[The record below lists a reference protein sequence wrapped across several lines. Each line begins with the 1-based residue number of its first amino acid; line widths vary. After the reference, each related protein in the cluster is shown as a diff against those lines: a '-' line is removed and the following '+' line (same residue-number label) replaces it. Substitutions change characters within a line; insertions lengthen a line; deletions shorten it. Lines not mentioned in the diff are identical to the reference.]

1 MYLRG
6 IQQATVIMRKTTLI
20 LAFLA
25 AVWCSRAQDFL
36 TPESYGIYDY
46 YENGNE
52 TLFRLLVADE
62 NIGSR
67 SATWMARYTTYY
79 LCAPSFSPE
88 YALIVGKNQLILNKA
103 KESVW
108 HYITAVEHAQS
119 KDFRKRDKEQQK
131 QIQSRANSFNT
142 NPVDRFTLHISEEQS
157 QCIAELFEHATKTAT
172 HLQSLSLGHDGT
184 THYFNYS
191 GQLASVWVPQ
201 GGRTARLTSIAN
213 RLCYAVE
220 HQDTTVLKQQM
231 ELCRTLTKEF
241 KQEYPNRYFL
251 PSWVSRSTGDKGP
264 WHCELSGDN
273 CIWLDVLFDTT
284 VTTENAQSTS
294 SLYTDSLAAWSREI
308 FLMSEN
314 PCYPSIVIDNHAN
327 NAVCMVKQNDRGFE
341 RELTM
346 PETYWRREVILS
358 AAQLPPGQHYFTKEA
373 WRESKSST
381 VDMYQLAS
389 TNEYDD
395 SDGTIVDWFCYPDYE
410 GGFDSIKAHVQRNL
424 HKPAGYEEWCGIV
437 LVEITIET
445 DGTLT
450 NPKVIIS
457 LDPFLDAV
465 AVKAIMSLPSKWI
478 WRPER
483 CSDGVIR
490 RCFYRIPAYFSR

>member
-62 NIGSR
+62 NIESR

-172 HLQSLSLGHDGT
+172 HLQSLSLGYDGT

>member
-1 MYLRG
+1 MT
-6 IQQATVIMRKTTLI
+6 IRKITLI

-25 AVWCSRAQDFL
+25 VALSGRAQDFL

-52 TLFRLLVADE
+52 TLFRLLVTSE
-62 NIGSR
+62 KPEGISY
-67 SATWMARYTTYY
+67 TYMANFSTYY

-108 HYITAVEHAQS
+108 HYITAVDYAQA

-131 QIQSRANSFNT
+131 QIHSLANRFNT
-142 NPVDRFTLHISEEQS
+142 NPVDRFTLNISEEQS

-220 HQDTTVLKQQM
+220 HQDTAVLNQQM
-231 ELCRTLTKEF
+231 ELCRRLTEEF
-241 KQEYPNRYFL
+241 KQEYPNRYFQ

-273 CIWLDVLFDTT
+273 CMRLEVLFDTMVSSET
-284 VTTENAQSTS
+284 AQLVSD
-294 SLYTDSLAAWSREI
+294 LYTDSLAAWSREI
-308 FLMSEN
+308 FLMN
-314 PCYPSIVIDNHAN
+314 NKPRYPSIVIDNHTDTAI
-327 NAVCMVKQNDRGFE
+327 CESKEGWHDITISDK
-341 RELTM
+341 L
-346 PETYWRREVILS
+346 WRRDVILS
-358 AAQLPPGQHYFTKEA
+358 AAMLPPGSYYFVDSQWKKKE
-373 WRESKSST
+373 
-381 VDMYQLAS
+381 
-389 TNEYDD
+389 
-395 SDGTIVDWFCYPDYE
+395 
-410 GGFDSIKAHVQRNL
+410 
-424 HKPAGYEEWCGIV
+424 
-437 LVEITIET
+437 
-445 DGTLT
+445 
-450 NPKVIIS
+450 
-457 LDPFLDAV
+457 
-465 AVKAIMSLPSKWI
+465 
-478 WRPER
+478 
-483 CSDGVIR
+483 
-490 RCFYRIPAYFSR
+490 

>member
-1 MYLRG
+1 MMT
-6 IQQATVIMRKTTLI
+6 IRKITLI

-25 AVWCSRAQDFL
+25 VALSGRAQGFL

-62 NIGSR
+62 NIESR

-108 HYITAVEHAQS
+108 HYITAVDYAQA

-131 QIQSRANSFNT
+131 QIQSLVNRFNT

-172 HLQSLSLGHDGT
+172 HLKSLSLGNDGT
-184 THYFNYS
+184 THYFNYW

-241 KQEYPNRYFL
+241 KQEYPNRYFQ
-251 PSWVSRSTGDKGP
+251 PSWVSRSSGDKGP

-273 CIWLDVLFDTT
+273 CMRLEVLFDTMVKSET
-284 VTTENAQSTS
+284 AQLVSD
-294 SLYTDSLAAWSREI
+294 LYTDSLAAWSREI
-308 FLMSEN
+308 FLMN
-314 PCYPSIVIDNHAN
+314 NKPRYPSIVIDNHTDTAICESKEGWHN
-327 NAVCMVKQNDRGFE
+327 ITISDKF
-341 RELTM
+341 
-346 PETYWRREVILS
+346 WRRDVILS
-358 AAQLPPGQHYFTKEA
+358 AAMLPPGSYYFVEGQWKKKE
-373 WRESKSST
+373 
-381 VDMYQLAS
+381 
-389 TNEYDD
+389 
-395 SDGTIVDWFCYPDYE
+395 
-410 GGFDSIKAHVQRNL
+410 
-424 HKPAGYEEWCGIV
+424 
-437 LVEITIET
+437 
-445 DGTLT
+445 
-450 NPKVIIS
+450 
-457 LDPFLDAV
+457 
-465 AVKAIMSLPSKWI
+465 
-478 WRPER
+478 
-483 CSDGVIR
+483 
-490 RCFYRIPAYFSR
+490 